1 MIITKH
7 VPNTNTRGVNGFS
20 GMFLGCFWDVPV
32 EKKKRDFRG
41 SMDFFAG
48 AWLPEQKKRES
59 AWISAWTMTTQQDQ
73 KGPQKVQ
80 KGPQKVQK
88 EAEHDQKEAE
98 HDQNQKEAFLVHRNA
113 ITL

>member
-1 MIITKH
+1 
-7 VPNTNTRGVNGFS
+7 
-20 GMFLGCFWDVPV
+20 
-32 EKKKRDFRG
+32 
-41 SMDFFAG
+41 MDFFAG

-80 KGPQKVQK
+80 K

-98 HDQNQKEAFLVHRNA
+98 HDQNQKEAFIVHRNA